1 MVGISKRLSDILKK
15 SKNKKE
21 GVTVLHVAWLTH
33 VIMNFRKNSRINVIR
48 FVDCLWSDK
57 CTSRIFFHIAFHY
70 FLMKVNLRHS
80 YFSQCYPQSFDGWSW
95 SYSLLLFHF
104 NSSWSR
110 NQKRWSISIE
120 GDNFSTITHSCNHNY
135 QYVNAISA
143 YGKELRKGTVRSP
156 LSLSS

>member
-1 MVGISKRLSDILKK
+1 MLIVYDLT
-15 SKNKKE
+15 N
-21 GVTVLHVAWLTH
+21 VLQE
-33 VIMNFRKNSRINVIR
+33 F
-48 FVDCLWSDK
+48 
-57 CTSRIFFHIAFHY
+57 FFHIAFHY
-70 FLMKVNLRHS
+70 FWMKVNLRHS

-120 GDNFSTITHSCNHNY
+120 GDNFSTITHSCNYNY

-143 YGKELRKGTVRSP
+143 YGEELRKGTVRSP
-156 LSLSS
+156 LSLSSLNHWFDSVSFQYILVAANEELVLLKLWQSDVGSLE